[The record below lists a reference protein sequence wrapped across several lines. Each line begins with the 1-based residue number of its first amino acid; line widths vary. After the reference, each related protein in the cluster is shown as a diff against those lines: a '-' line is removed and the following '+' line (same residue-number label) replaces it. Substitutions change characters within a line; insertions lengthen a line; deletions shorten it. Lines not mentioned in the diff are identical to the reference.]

1 VKIHT
6 WAWLGW
12 LIAGLVIISSTRNPV
27 YLIIFDLILLI
38 LQASIKQTGRNLPIT
53 TLKFAASVLVL
64 STLFNT
70 VISRFGDTV
79 LLRIP
84 AQIPLLSGPVTL
96 EAVIFGFTNGLVLTG
111 MFTLF
116 TIINRVLPIQVIV
129 RLIPQFLQPVALVT
143 TIALTFIPA
152 TQKQFAAIREA
163 QAIRGQRIQR
173 LSDWL
178 PLFIPLL
185 IGGLERSMQIAEA
198 MTARGFSA
206 SSKKKAPL
214 AVPLLSIT
222 ALLLIISGWLLQLAR
237 RVEQIGVVLI
247 LAGFIL
253 LIILFIVRGQQTR
266 KTRYRE
272 EKWSRFSTIILAA
285 VLLATGL
292 FLFFTP
298 GNASLVFEVYP
309 HAFFPPIAVMQS
321 AALLV
326 FLVPLI
332 QLNGPDDD

>member
-1 VKIHT
+1 MKIHT

-12 LIAGLVIISSTRNPV
+12 LIAGLVVISSTRNPV

-38 LQASIKQTGRNLPIT
+38 LQSSIKQTGRNLPIT

-64 STLFNT
+64 STLFNM
-70 VISRFGDTV
+70 VISRFGETV

-129 RLIPQFLQPVALVT
+129 RLIPRFLQPVALVT

-214 AVPLLSIT
+214 VVPLLSVI
-222 ALLLIISGWLLQLAR
+222 ALLLITGGWLLQLTGR
-237 RVEQIGVVLI
+237 FGQIGIVLI
-247 LAGFIL
+247 LVGFVF
-253 LIILFIVRGQQTR
+253 LIILFIFRSRQIR

-272 EKWSRFSTIILAA
+272 EIWSRFSTIQIAA
-285 VLLATGL
+285 VLLAAGL
-292 FLFFTP
+292 FLFLSP
-298 GNASLVFEVYP
+298 GSASLVYEVYP
-309 HAFFPPIAVMQS
+309 RAYFPPVAVVQS

-326 FLVPLI
+326 FLVPLF
-332 QLNGPDDD
+332 QLNGSDDD